1 MEANI
6 LGLNNNDFGNGLES
20 LLQLLEPLSE
30 DQNKYE
36 EAFGMEPT
44 RSVANRL
51 AIELVLRIMNRP
63 VRSLILGHFTKN

>member
-1 MEANI
+1 VNGLGQALESNL
-6 LGLNNNDFGNGLES
+6 LGLNDNDFGNGLES

-44 RSVANRL
+44 R
-51 AIELVLRIMNRP
+51 
-63 VRSLILGHFTKN
+63 